1 MTIVFILL
9 IIGVI
14 IVNGATDAPNAIA
27 TCVSSKVLPFK
38 KAVILAAVF
47 NFFGVLIMTFV
58 NSKVAV
64 TITKMVNFGTDSQM
78 TAKALIA
85 ALLSII
91 IWAVTA
97 WVFGIPTSESHALIA
112 GLTGA
117 AIALNRGF
125 GGINGGEWVKVIY
138 GLALSVTLGFTLSF
152 VITKFIRMI
161 SVNFKRNSRFFVNGQ
176 IIGAAAMSFMHGAQ
190 DGQKFIG
197 VYLTGYYLI
206 RGFVL
211 PEILEIPFWMMLIC
225 SLLMAFGTSVGGYR
239 IIKNIG
245 VDMVRLEP
253 YQGFAADITASVC
266 LLISSVY
273 GLPVSTTHTKTT
285 AMIGAGMAKNPRGI
299 DLKIARDM
307 VLAWLFTFP
316 GCGFIGFVVLNFL
329 QNV

>member
-1 MTIVFILL
+1 MTIMFIFL
-9 IIGVI
+9 IIGAI

-27 TCVSSKVLPFK
+27 ACVSSRVLSFK
-38 KAVILAAVF
+38 KAVILATIF
-47 NFFGVLIMTFV
+47 NFFGVLIMTFF

-64 TITKMVNFGTDSQM
+64 TITKMVNLGTDSQM
-78 TAKALIA
+78 ATKALVA

-91 IWAVTA
+91 IWAVTT
-97 WVFGIPTSESHALIA
+97 WIFGIPTSESHALIA

-125 GGINGGEWVKVIY
+125 GGINSREWMKVIY
-138 GLALSVTLGFTLSF
+138 GLVLSVTLGFVLSLL
-152 VITKFIRMI
+152 ITKLIRMI
-161 SVNFKRNSRFFVNGQ
+161 SVNIRRDSRFFVNGQ

-211 PEILEIPFWMMLIC
+211 PETLEIPFWMMLVC
-225 SLLMAFGTSVGGYR
+225 SLLMALGTSIGGSR
-239 IIKNIG
+239 IIDNIG
-245 VDMVRLEP
+245 VNMVQLEP
-253 YQGFAADITASVC
+253 YQGFAADITAAVC
-266 LLISSVY
+266 LLISTVY

-285 AMIGAGMAKNPRGI
+285 AMIGAGMAKNPRDV
-299 DLKIARDM
+299 DLKITRDM
-307 VLAWLFTFP
+307 VLAWVFTFP
-316 GCGFIGFVVLNFL
+316 GCGLLGFIVLNFL